1 MPEGPETHYIADRAR
16 QVLVGEPLTRVG
28 FSIPGLKAYEK
39 SLPGHS
45 VVDVQAR
52 GKALLT
58 TFDNGL
64 TLYTHSQ
71 LLGYWN
77 FQEKTPPDP
86 PAGSPRVY
94 LATRSGSAALHVAPK
109 VEMWKTS
116 EISTHPFLAKLGPDI
131 LDPKVTADDFV
142 ARIIN
147 APFAR
152 RKLAMLLLQQEFAAG
167 MGNYLRSEVLY
178 EARLAPSRTGVSLN
192 EKEARALGRALLSVP
207 RRSYRSKF
215 KGSLSASGKDYLE
228 QTAKT
233 FSFKVFERE
242 GYPCPSCGGEIVME
256 RLASRRLYWC
266 PRCQR

>member
-1 MPEGPETHYIADRAR
+1 MPEGPETHYIADCVR
-16 QVLVGEPLTRVG
+16 QLLVGRPLTEVR
-28 FSIPGLKAYEK
+28 FSLPELKVYEK
-39 SLPGHS
+39 SLQGHA
-45 VVDVQAR
+45 VVNVQAR

-58 TFDNGL
+58 GFDNGM

-71 LLGYWN
+71 LLGYWD
-77 FQEKTPPDP
+77 FQEKTSPDP
-86 PAGSPRVY
+86 PSGSPRAY

-116 EISTHPFLAKLGPDI
+116 EIGTHPFLAKLGPDV
-131 LDPKVTADDFV
+131 LDPNVTANDF
-142 ARIIN
+142 ITQIGN
-147 APFAR
+147 APFSR

-167 MGNYLRSEVLY
+167 MGNYLRSEVLN
-178 EARLAPSRTGVSLN
+178 EARLAPLRTGISLDA
-192 EKEARALGRALLSVP
+192 KEVHALASALLSVS

-215 KGSLSASGKDYLE
+215 KAALPDYSKDYLA

-233 FSFKVFERE
+233 FRFKVFERE
-242 GYPCPSCGGEIVME
+242 GYPCPSCGGKIVME